1 MGGPIVVG
9 VDGSESALTAVRWA
23 AEEAARHR
31 VPLRLV
37 HAYELPGRGYPEML
51 VSGREVREAFEEQGR
66 AWLETAASSVRDL
79 VPEVRTSVVVAQ
91 PAAAMVDA
99 SREARLVVLG
109 SQGLGAFLGM
119 LVGSV
124 AVSVA
129 AHGRSPVVVVRG
141 PYPATGPVVLGVDGS
156 PAGEAAIALAF
167 EEASVRAAALV
178 ALMAWTPLLAGTP
191 YADTIRVQWQDMEE
205 QQRQLLAQRLAG
217 WQEKYPDVAVDRRV
231 VRERAAKALIDASR
245 DAQLL
250 VVGSRGRGG
259 FAGLLLGST
268 SQALV
273 HHASCPLAVV
283 RPGGSAD

>member
-1 MGGPIVVG
+1 MSGPIVVG

-31 VPLRLV
+31 VPLHLV
-37 HAYELPGRGYPEML
+37 HAYLLPKRGYPD
-51 VSGREVREAFEEQGR
+51 VVVTSSQVREAFEEQGR
-66 AWLETAASSVRDL
+66 QWLETAAASVRDL
-79 VPEVRTSVVVAQ
+79 VPDVGTAVVAAQ
-91 PAAAMVDA
+91 PAAAMIAA
-99 SREARLVVLG
+99 SGNARLVVLG
-109 SQGLGAFLGM
+109 SQGLGGFLGM
-119 LVGSV
+119 VVGSV

-156 PAGEAAIALAF
+156 PAGEAAIGLAF
-167 EEASVRAAALV
+167 EEASARNATLV
-178 ALMAWTPLLAGTP
+178 ALIAWTPLLVGTP
-191 YADTIRVQWQDMEE
+191 YADKMRVHWDEMEE

-217 WQEKYPDVAVDRRV
+217 WQEEYPDVAVDRRV
-231 VRERAAKALIDASR
+231 VRERSTKALLDASR

-259 FAGLLLGST
+259 IAGMLLGST

-273 HHASCPLAVV
+273 YHASCPLAVV
-283 RPGGSAD
+283 RPDRSAD